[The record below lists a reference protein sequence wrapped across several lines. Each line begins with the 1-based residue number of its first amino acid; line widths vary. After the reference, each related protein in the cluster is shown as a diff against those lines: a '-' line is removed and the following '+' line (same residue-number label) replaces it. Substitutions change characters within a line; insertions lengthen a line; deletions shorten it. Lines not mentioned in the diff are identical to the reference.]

1 MTKDKILL
9 GLAFFLLWGSGGIYF
24 YYGYLYKASRN
35 IGSEES
41 AYKIAAV
48 QLLAEYNSNQQKAN
62 SLYLNK
68 TIEVTGKVTKVSDSI
83 VMVDTGVFCLSS
95 VNVNKDLEGQKI
107 VIKGKCIGY
116 DELFQEVKLDQCK
129 INK

>member
-1 MTKDKILL
+1 MKKEKIVLRLALL
-9 GLAFFLLWGSGGIYF
+9 LLLVSGGIYF
-24 YYGYLYKASRN
+24 YYGYLFKASRN
-35 IGSEES
+35 IVSEEP
-41 AYKIAAV
+41 AYKITAV
-48 QLLAEYNSNQQKAN
+48 QLLTDYNSNQQKAN

-95 VNVNKDLEGQKI
+95 VKVNKDLEGQK
-107 VIKGKCIGY
+107 VVVKGKCIGY
-116 DELFQEVKLDQCK
+116 DELFQEVKLDQCT